1 MKKFTLAIFS
11 AVTLFVLPFVVGAQG
26 IAGGNTRGGDIGEV
40 LGDILAFI
48 DTRVVPFILGIGFLV
63 FVWGM
68 FKYFIQGGDNDDAKE
83 KGKSLIMYAVAGFV
97 VILAFWGIVTI
108 ITNGI
113 GLENKDL
120 QDIPKANLIN

>member
-1 MKKFTLAIFS
+1 MFTKISLVLFGLLA
-11 AVTLFVLPFVVGAQG
+11 LPIISFAADILG
-26 IAGGNTRGGDIGEV
+26 GGDGDE
-40 LGDILAFI
+40 LGTFMATILGFI
-48 DTRVVPFILGIGFLV
+48 QGTIVPFILGIGFLV

-97 VILAFWGIVTI
+97 VILSFWGIVSI

-113 GLENKDL
+113 GLDNG
-120 QDIPKANLIN
+120 NLPAVPSAKVGN